1 MDCSLP
7 GSSVHSIFQARILE
21 WVATSFSRRS
31 SQLRDQTHVSCLA
44 GRFLP
49 LFICQ
54 NPASVPLRFLHLI
67 QKKKQKQQ
75 LSLVNDIQ
83 TEEFGD
89 NWSYVY
95 HLLWNVSKNK
105 MDWWLHRKVD
115 KAIIAKNVN
124 GRICDGLT
132 SVLYVKSFSLSI
144 CLTFFIIKC
153 CGKFF

>member
-1 MDCSLP
+1 MGFPRQEYWIGLP
-7 GSSVHSIFQARILE
+7 LSPPGDLPNSGIKPMFPAWQA
-21 WVATSFSRRS
+21 
-31 SQLRDQTHVSCLA
+31 D
-44 GRFLP
+44 FLP

-54 NPASVPLRFLHLI
+54 NPVSVPLKFLHLI
-67 QKKKQKQQ
+67 QKKKQKQH

-83 TEEFGD
+83 AEEFRD
-89 NWSYVY
+89 NWCYVY

-115 KAIIAKNVN
+115 KAVIVKNVN
-124 GRICDGLT
+124 GRIWGGLT

-153 CGKFF
+153 CVTFF